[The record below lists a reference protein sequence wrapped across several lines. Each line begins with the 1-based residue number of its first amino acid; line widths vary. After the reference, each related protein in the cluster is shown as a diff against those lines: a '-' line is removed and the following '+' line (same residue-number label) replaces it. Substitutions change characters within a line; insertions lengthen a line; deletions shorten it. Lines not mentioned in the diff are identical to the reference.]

1 MKIMIVDDHPLIQEA
16 LAQVL
21 QNLDRQIEI
30 FAAHD
35 REQTIRQIAGHD
47 RFDLVLLDLDVPGVT
62 GFSLLRELREL
73 YPEIPI
79 VVLSGKHD
87 RNTVLGAIDLGAMG
101 FIPKTSNSK
110 VLLSALQVVLSG
122 SVYLPAE
129 IIAATAATQ
138 TIADPSGL
146 TPRQLDVLALLV
158 QGKPNKLICRELSLS
173 EGTVKV
179 HISAI
184 LKTLHVANRTQA
196 VIALSQSGIQLPIMQ
211 GRKL

>member
-1 MKIMIVDDHPLIQEA
+1 MKILIVDDHPLIQEA

-30 FAAHD
+30 FASHD
-35 REQTIRQIAGHD
+35 REQTIEQIAGHD

-79 VVLSGKHD
+79 VVLSGKQD
-87 RNTVLGAIDLGAMG
+87 RDTVLGAIDLGAMG

-129 IIAATAATQ
+129 IIAGSAPVQ
-138 TIADPSGL
+138 TKADPSGL

-158 QGKPNKLICRELSLS
+158 QGMPNKLICRELNLS

-184 LKTLHVANRTQA
+184 LKTLNVANRTQV
-196 VIALSQSGIQLPIMQ
+196 VIALSHSGIQLPIMQ
-211 GRKL
+211 GRKR